1 MLVRQRLLRLG
12 GAQRRDDE
20 CSRADDEGRFR
31 TPLLNEGESATFTA
45 PTQPGTY
52 KFSCTVH
59 AQMQGIGTL
68 IVHD

>member
-1 MLVRQRLLRLG
+1 MPGRER
-12 GAQRRDDE
+12 AQSYQLNAPAVKTWR
-20 CSRADDEGRFR
+20 R

-68 IVHD
+68 IAHD